1 MLNFSG
7 PLKTF
12 SVCTAA
18 ASLAAGLLLSA
29 GCNTTS
35 APGGASQGASSTAGT
50 GQTSAA
56 TVRLAYFPNV
66 THGVALVGVG
76 RGTFAKAL
84 GADTKLETQVFTA
97 GPAEIEALFAGAV
110 DIGYIGPGPA
120 INGYLK
126 SKGAAL
132 KIIAGAASGGAGL
145 VVAKDS
151 GITDIKGLAGKHVA
165 IPQVG
170 GTQDISLRHAL
181 MEAGLAP
188 KNKNGTVDVVQYAP
202 AETETQFSQKAVDAA
217 WLPEPWVARL
227 EKQGTATLLFDE
239 RDRWPNKQFASAVV
253 IVSTKFL
260 NEHPDLV
267 KKFLQAHVESVTWA
281 KANPAEAQK
290 IIGEQIKDATK
301 KAIPDDILKSALSRT
316 DMTYD
321 PLRSSVL
328 TFADWSRQLGYQR
341 DNASALEGMID
352 ETALNSV
359 LTEQKLAPV
368 K

>member
-1 MLNFSG
+1 M
-7 PLKTF
+7 
-12 SVCTAA
+12 
-18 ASLAAGLLLSA
+18 
-29 GCNTTS
+29 
-35 APGGASQGASSTAGT
+35 
-50 GQTSAA
+50 GQSP

-76 RGTFAKAL
+76 RGTFAEAIGK
-84 GADTKLETQVFTA
+84 DVKLEKQVFTA

-151 GITDIKGLAGKHVA
+151 GITDVKGLSGKHVS

-181 MEAGLAP
+181 TEAGLAP

-202 AETETQFSQKAVDAA
+202 AETETQFSQKAIDAA

-239 RDRWPNKQFASAVV
+239 RDRWPNKQFATAVV

-267 KKFLQAHVESVTWA
+267 KKFLSAHVDSVTWA

-301 KAIPDDILKSALSRT
+301 KAIPDDILKSALART

-321 PLRSSVL
+321 PIRSSVL

-341 DNASALEGMID
+341 DDASALEGMID
-352 ETALNSV
+352 EAPLNAV
-359 LTEQKLAPV
+359 LTERKLPPV

>member
-1 MLNFSG
+1 MLNF
-7 PLKTF
+7 PRF
-12 SVCTAA
+12 FQTAPIRA
-18 ASLAAGLLLSA
+18 ASALLMVGLLPGT
-29 GCNTTS
+29 GCNTNNSSNGTPSGNVS
-35 APGGASQGASSTAGT
+35 ATEAGKP
-50 GQTSAA
+50 A

-66 THGVALVGVG
+66 THGVALIGVS
-76 RGTFAKAL
+76 RGTFAHAFGK
-84 GADTKLETQVFTA
+84 DTKLETQVFTA

-126 SKGAAL
+126 SKGDAL
-132 KIIAGAASGGAGL
+132 KIIAGAASGGAGF
-145 VVAKDS
+145 VVANGS
-151 GITDIKGLAGKHVA
+151 GIKDIKDLGGKHVS

-170 GTQDISLRHAL
+170 GTQDISLRHAI

-202 AETETQFSQKAVDAA
+202 AETETQFTQKAIDAA
-217 WLPEPWVARL
+217 WLPEPWVSRL

-260 NEHPDLV
+260 TAHPDLV
-267 KKFLQAHVESVTWA
+267 KKFLAAHVDTVIWT
-281 KANPAEAQK
+281 KAHPGDAEK
-290 IIGEQIKDATK
+290 IIGEQIKAATQ
-301 KAIPDDILKSALSRT
+301 KAIPDDILKSALART

-321 PLRSSVL
+321 PLRSSVT
-328 TFADWSRQLGYQR
+328 TFADWSRKLGYQR
-341 DNASALEGMID
+341 DEASALEGLID
-352 ETALNSV
+352 ETPLNAV
-359 LTEQKLAPV
+359 LTERKLAPV

>member
-1 MLNFSG
+1 
-7 PLKTF
+7 
-12 SVCTAA
+12 VA
-18 ASLAAGLLLSA
+18 
-29 GCNTTS
+29 
-35 APGGASQGASSTAGT
+35 
-50 GQTSAA
+50 
-56 TVRLAYFPNV
+56 VRLAYFPNV

-76 RGTFAKAL
+76 RGTFADAL
-84 GADTKLETQVFTA
+84 GKDAKLQTQVFTA

-126 SKGAAL
+126 SKGSAL

-151 GITDIKGLAGKHVA
+151 GITDIQGLSGKHVA

-181 MEAGLAP
+181 TEAGLAP

-202 AETETQFSQKAVDAA
+202 AEAETQFAHKSIDAA
-217 WLPEPWVARL
+217 WLPEPWLARL
-227 EKQGTATLLFDE
+227 EKQGTATLLIDE
-239 RDRWPNKQFASAVV
+239 RDRWPNKQFATAVV

-260 NEHPDLV
+260 KEHPDLV
-267 KKFLQAHVESVTWA
+267 KKFLVAHVDSVNWT
-281 KANPAEAQK
+281 KANPAAAQK
-290 IIGEQIKDATK
+290 VIGEQIKDATK
-301 KAIPDDILKSALSRT
+301 KAIPDDILESALART

-321 PLRSSVL
+321 PLRTSVL

-341 DNASALEGMID
+341 DDASALEGMI
-352 ETALNSV
+352 EEGPLNEV
-359 LTEQKLAPV
+359 LAERKSAPV

>member
-1 MLNFSG
+1 MLNLS
-7 PLKTF
+7 TF
-12 SVCTAA
+12 LRNASI
-18 ASLAAGLLLSA
+18 SLATAGLAVGLLLGG
-29 GCNTTS
+29 GCSNNDVSGGSTS
-35 APGGASQGASSTAGT
+35 GAAPASGT
-50 GQTSAA
+50 GQA

-76 RGTFAKAL
+76 RGTFAEAL
-84 GADTKLETQVFTA
+84 GKDVKLETQVFTA

-126 SKGAAL
+126 SKGSAL

-151 GITDIKGLAGKHVA
+151 GITSIEGLSGKHVA

-181 MEAGLAP
+181 MDSGLAP

-202 AETETQFSQKAVDAA
+202 AETETQFAHKSVDAA

-227 EKQGTATLLFDE
+227 EKAGTATLLIDE
-239 RDRWPNKQFASAVV
+239 RDRWPNKQFSTAVV

-267 KKFLQAHVESVTWA
+267 KKFLSAHVDSVVFT
-281 KANPAEAQK
+281 KSNPEEAQK
-290 IIGEQIKDATK
+290 IIGEEIKEATK
-301 KAIPDDILKSALSRT
+301 KAIPDDILKSALART

-328 TFADWSRQLGYQR
+328 TFAAWSRELGYQR
-341 DNASALEGMID
+341 DDASALDGIID
-352 ETALNSV
+352 EAPLNAV
-359 LTEQKLAPV
+359 LTERKLAPV